1 MSSKT
6 KRKYTFDD
14 SDESSE
20 ELIIPRTSKKTKDSE
35 QTKKEELPKV
45 KRNIFE
51 EDVDSRKKATSIAH
65 SDDEEEEFI
74 SPSRKNDSEDPEEFS
89 QPQRKN
95 RNTSSSHYSDDEEFS
110 RPQRKNENSKK
121 ISKTSDD
128 ESPLPQRKSRNS
140 KNHQPLSDEESPL
153 PQRKHSS
160 DSRRKTTSIDD
171 DEEEYPH
178 SQRKYSSDSR
188 NKTTFLDGDDDVDQD
203 SRKLVRYAVDAP
215 GFSGVNVKIYF
226 KDDEEIYEDTST
238 GAKYVKHGD
247 GDNLYYVNTKTGAV
261 VEPKSRKNEVDML
274 DEKINGAFS
283 ISIHS
288 GSAFKDLI
296 SGNKIES
303 ATFHIAVSSIG
314 VEFYIKH
321 VPLSLDGDGDEFA
334 KKVKSKKKKN
344 SRQGSLFSKINAN
357 DFHTLWS
364 FDGKGKIDYIISMW
378 VNVEAFYK
386 KISSATK
393 DSVIHIVKHKCDSK
407 VQISLTTNG
416 ALTTAGVLNFTIES
430 TLPDIPDSYF
440 DMSTR
445 SATQIITPSQAFS
458 VAYTNVNKQKV
469 NENSDMYMYF
479 FKEGFIVMLFRNN
492 KGEIDQFSPVASN
505 VTSLDSKKVEEL
517 ISKISDK
524 DRAKHCIEH
533 ILVSDIAKN
542 FNKVAKR
549 ANGTISWYV
558 NQAFLKYHIIANEL
572 ELSTYIER

>member
-89 QPQRKN
+89 QPQKKN

-505 VTSLDSKKVEEL
+505 VTILDNKKVEEL

>member
-74 SPSRKNDSEDPEEFS
+74 SSSKKIDSEDQEEFS
-89 QPQRKN
+89 KPQRKN
-95 RNTSSSHYSDDEEFS
+95 RNTSSAHYSDDEEPS

-121 ISKTSDD
+121 ISKTSDED
-128 ESPLPQRKSRNS
+128 FSAPHRKGQKSKNFQSLSDDEESPPQRKSSSDSHR
-140 KNHQPLSDEESPL
+140 KTVIIDDDDEESP
-153 PQRKHSS
+153 H
-160 DSRRKTTSIDD
+160 KTTFSHDD
-171 DEEEYPH
+171 DE
-178 SQRKYSSDSR
+178 
-188 NKTTFLDGDDDVDQD
+188 DQD
-203 SRKLVRYAVDAP
+203 SRKSVRYAVDAP

-247 GDNLYYVNTKTGAV
+247 GDDLYYVNTKTGAV

-407 VQISLTTNG
+407 VHISLTTNG
-416 ALTTAGVLNFTIES
+416 ALTTSGVLNFTIES

-445 SATQIITPSQAFS
+445 SATQIITPSPSFS

-505 VTSLDSKKVEEL
+505 VTSLDSKKVDEL

-524 DRAKHCIEH
+524 DRSKYCIEH

>member
-517 ISKISDK
+517 ISKISDR